1 MADIETS
8 LQELM
13 EIKGTVGTAIV
24 DYNSGMTLGTKG
36 GGDFDMEL
44 AAAGKTEVVRSERAM
59 NDNLGT
65 DESIDDI
72 LITLDDHYHLI
83 KMFRTGDIFT
93 LLVLDKDNANLG
105 LARRLMDQIDSELEI
120 Q

>member
-13 EIKGTVGTAIV
+13 EIKGTIGTAIV

>member
-13 EIKGTVGTAIV
+13 EIKGTIGTAIV

-105 LARRLMDQIDSELEI
+105 LARRLMDQIDSKLEI

>member
-1 MADIETS
+1 MADIQAS

-13 EIKGTVGTAIV
+13 EIRGTIGTAIV
-24 DYNSGMTLGTKG
+24 DYESGMTLGTEG
-36 GGDFDMEL
+36 GGDFDMEI
-44 AAAGKTEVVRSERAM
+44 AAAGKTEVVRSERMM
-59 NDNLGT
+59 NDNIGT

-83 KMFRTGDIFT
+83 KLFRTGDIFT
-93 LLVLDKDNANLG
+93 LLILDKENSNLG